1 MKVSEKYLDSKKE
14 QSEIKG
20 ALEKAIPKNI
30 HFQNLIIALS
40 EMMRQECIR
49 MLEGETGVLESD
61 FINKVSDICYTDDLH
76 TDATITDEIKN
87 SIRKDYICQV
97 GNRIFINKSKY
108 ITLVN
113 GDDVENLYTG
123 SNNET

>member
-14 QSEIKG
+14 QNEIRG
-20 ALEKAIPKNI
+20 ALGKAIPKNI

-40 EMMRQECIR
+40 EMMRQECMR
-49 MLEGETGVLESD
+49 MLEGETGVQEND
-61 FINKVSDICYTDDLH
+61 FINRVFDICHSDGLH
-76 TDATITDEIKN
+76 TDAVITDEIKN

-97 GNRIFINKSKY
+97 GNRIF
-108 ITLVN
+108 VDD
-113 GDDVENLYTG
+113 GDDIENLYTR